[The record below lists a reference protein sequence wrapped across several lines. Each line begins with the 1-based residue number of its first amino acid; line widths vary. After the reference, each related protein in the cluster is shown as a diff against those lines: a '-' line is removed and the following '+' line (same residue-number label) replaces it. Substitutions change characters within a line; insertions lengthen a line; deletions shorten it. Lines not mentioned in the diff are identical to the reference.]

1 MSSLGFFRA
10 GGLVVHAST
19 SPTKRLPLNTDIGG
33 DAHRRTCLIF
43 TFAELSLTFC
53 RLARSAVTL
62 LSRPRLARLAPLPL
76 EDLQDPVVLT
86 CTCTL
91 RKWHPRPACGTAV
104 SSVCISISVCVC
116 VFVQG
121 HVFWTFWSLLVCP
134 LCSCAAS
141 VAPLHRTTFA
151 STSYRTS
158 PGWTECRERVSW
170 MYGQESNAE
179 KAASFRCEG

>member
-116 VFVQG
+116 VCVYKGMSFG
-121 HVFWTFWSLLVCP
+121 LFGACLFAP
-134 LCSCAAS
+134 CAA
-141 VAPLHRTTFA
+141 AQR
-151 STSYRTS
+151 
-158 PGWTECRERVSW
+158 
-170 MYGQESNAE
+170 Q
-179 KAASFRCEG
+179 